1 MTNDERDPTPEMDD
15 TPADLSPDEL
25 RYAPPVDEAPEDE
38 SPADETEFASED
50 NPDSP
55 VAEELDI
62 AAALAAVSSLSDMLA
77 EQEAAEQARI
87 AQEEAEAQAQAER
100 QARLEHPERFFPV
113 PPMTTLKRGQSA
125 SVIPA
130 IVLIVVGAGL
140 TFALTAGNITLT
152 PDLIAAVIGGGLG
165 ITLIARW
172 LASGRWARGSLFFG
186 LAFLLVG
193 GIIFYLA
200 QPASLG
206 IERGWPL
213 VLAGLG
219 LPFVLTA
226 FLAYPSDRRL
236 LFPGIAL
243 IAAGVIALT
252 VTTGMLGDSLL
263 TAASTFW
270 PVALIALAIIWLL
283 PIIFRQR
290 H

>member
-1 MTNDERDPTPEMDD
+1 MTNDERDLTPEN
-15 TPADLSPDEL
+15 PADLSEDDL
-25 RYAPPVDEAPEDE
+25 HSTSSADEALEIDAPIDE
-38 SPADETEFASED
+38 AEFPAEETTNAS
-50 NPDSP
+50 

-130 IVLIVVGAGL
+130 IVLIIIGAGL
-140 TFALTAGNITLT
+140 TFALTAGNVTFT
-152 PDLIAAVIGGGLG
+152 PDLITAVIGGGLG
-165 ITLIARW
+165 ITLISRW

-186 LAFLLVG
+186 LAFLLIG

-213 VLAGLG
+213 VLAGFG

-236 LFPGIAL
+236 LFPGITL
-243 IAAGVIALT
+243 IATGVIALT

-263 TAASTFW
+263 TTASTFW
-270 PVALIALAIIWLL
+270 PVALIALAVIWLL
-283 PIIFRQR
+283 PMIFRQR